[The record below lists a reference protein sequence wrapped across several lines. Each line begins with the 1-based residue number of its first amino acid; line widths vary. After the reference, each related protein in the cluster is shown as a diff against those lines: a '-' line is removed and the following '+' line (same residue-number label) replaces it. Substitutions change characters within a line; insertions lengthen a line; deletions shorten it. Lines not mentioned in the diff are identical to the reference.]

1 MKILVRG
8 CLDGSERRKSGRRSC
23 TSSTLST
30 VTNIDTAVAVRT
42 EDVSSES
49 LTLSK
54 GTWSARYGQRHR
66 LERITNFP
74 RDITP
79 PVKVRI
85 YERGDH
91 YVLQWWDPAAK
102 QNLSDRVDGDL
113 VTAIARARELDERLV
128 EQRTSGMQGKRLRHE
143 ELVARYLAAQEAR
156 ANAGDVAPQ
165 TVARY
170 RTALAHYLAFVEQP
184 HVARQYPFAARVD
197 REFQLELTGFLNQRW
212 IAGNGH
218 QATSRRP
225 MQGQGFVEGTV
236 RAMFAWALDPL
247 EGNLL
252 PARLANPFRRRGKSR
267 QSAGAN
273 FGAPDITVDMAVQF
287 LGACDG
293 YQLALFAPL
302 ICYGLRAAEPCFLFR
317 EFLQDGWLT
326 VPVIPELA
334 YTTKG
339 QREKRFPLVEPVA
352 RALEQ
357 LERRPGGPLYHQ
369 RGVGEKSR
377 RSPLANAALAELI
390 IDFQARL
397 RQLRQPSAAQ
407 IAKLRTEVMAAAGAI
422 NYDTIEGEF
431 RSLAGQLHWPRNATL
446 KDFRHLFATLLE
458 NAGVPESYRRYFMG
472 HAPGSAA
479 IVTYTHLDE
488 VREHFERAANGKL
501 RPLIDAI
508 ERRLYELNPPSDS
521 AKDPS
526 ATD

>member
-1 MKILVRG
+1 M
-8 CLDGSERRKSGRRSC
+8 S
-23 TSSTLST
+23 
-30 VTNIDTAVAVRT
+30 AVAGIDIELTGRT
-42 EDVSSES
+42 DDAPPDSHTPPRES
-49 LTLSK
+49 
-54 GTWSARYGQRHR
+54 WSGRYGQRHR
-66 LERITNFP
+66 LERITEFP
-74 RDITP
+74 RGITP
-79 PVKVRI
+79 PRKVRI
-85 YERGDH
+85 YERAGH
-91 YVLQWWDPAAK
+91 YVLQWWDHGAK
-102 QNLSDRVDGDL
+102 QNLSDRVDGDF
-113 VTAIARARELDERLV
+113 VAAIARARELDERLV

-143 ELVARYLAAQEAR
+143 ELVDRFLGSQEAR
-156 ANAGDVAPQ
+156 ANAGDITPQ

-184 HVARQYPFAARVD
+184 QVARQYPFAARVD
-197 REFQLELTGFLNQRW
+197 RDFQLELTGFLNQRW
-212 IAGNGH
+212 ITGNGH

-236 RAMFAWALDPL
+236 RAMFAWALDPH

-252 PARLANPFRRRGKSR
+252 PASLANPFRRRGKSR
-267 QSAGAN
+267 RSGGAE

-287 LGACDG
+287 IGGCDR

-326 VPVIPELA
+326 VPMIPQLA

-339 QREKRFPLVEPVA
+339 HREKRFPLVEPVA
-352 RALEQ
+352 RALAR
-357 LERRPGGPLYHQ
+357 LDSRSGGPLYHQ

-377 RSPLANAALAELI
+377 RAPLANATLAELV

-397 RQLRQPSAAQ
+397 RQLRQPGAAQ
-407 IAKLRTEVMAAAGAI
+407 ITKLRTEVMAAAGAV
-422 NYDTIEGEF
+422 NYDTIDGEY
-431 RSLAGQLHWPRNATL
+431 RSLASQLGWPRNATL

-488 VREHFERAANGKL
+488 VREHYERAAATKL
-501 RPLIDAI
+501 RPLFDAI
-508 ERRLYELNPPSDS
+508 ERRLGELNPPSDT

>member
-1 MKILVRG
+1 MSVVA
-8 CLDGSERRKSGRRSC
+8 D
-23 TSSTLST
+23 
-30 VTNIDTAVAVRT
+30 IDTAVTART
-42 EDVSSES
+42 DGPPPAIHAPAKE
-49 LTLSK
+49 
-54 GTWSARYGQRHR
+54 TWSGRYGQRHR
-66 LERITNFP
+66 LERITEFP
-74 RDITP
+74 RGITP
-79 PVKVRI
+79 PRKVRI
-85 YERGDH
+85 YERAGH
-91 YVLQWWDPAAK
+91 YVLQWWDHGAK

-113 VTAIARARELDERLV
+113 VAAIARAREIDERLV
-128 EQRTSGMQGKRLRHE
+128 EQRSSGMQGKRLRHE
-143 ELVARYLAAQEAR
+143 ELVGRYLAAQEAR
-156 ANAGDVAPQ
+156 ANAGDVTPQ

-184 HVARQYPFAARVD
+184 QVARQYPFAARVD
-197 REFQLELTGFLNQRW
+197 RDFQLELTGFLNQRW
-212 IAGNGH
+212 ITGNGH

-236 RAMFAWALDPL
+236 RAMFAWALDPH

-252 PARLANPFRRRGKSR
+252 PASLANPFRRRGKSR

-287 LGACDG
+287 LGVCDRH
-293 YQLALFAPL
+293 QLAVFAPL

-326 VPVIPELA
+326 VPIIPQLA

-352 RALEQ
+352 RALQ
-357 LERRPGGPLYHQ
+357 VLEHRSGGPLYQ
-369 RGVGEKSR
+369 NRGVGQKSPR
-377 RSPLANAALAELI
+377 APLAEATLAQLI
-390 IDFQARL
+390 VDFQARL

-407 IAKLRTEVMAAAGAI
+407 ITKLRTEVMAAAGAV
-422 NYDTIEGEF
+422 NYDTIEGEY
-431 RSLAGQLHWPRNATL
+431 RSLASQLGWPRNATL

-488 VREHFERAANGKL
+488 VREHFERAAATKL
-501 RPLIDAI
+501 RPLFDAI
-508 ERRLYELNPPSDS
+508 ERRLSELNLPREL
-521 AKDPS
+521 A
-526 ATD
+526 